1 LEYLSAY
8 VPLYDSKGHA
18 FGFLNVQHFDQQ
30 SLFENQI
37 QQFFIAIINVFM
49 LLLVISIVGAIA
61 VSSWLT
67 SPLRIIQKHFNRV
80 SFGKNNQPI
89 VYDRVDEI
97 GDLLAAYNRK
107 LEDLEAAATLLAQ
120 SEREGAWREMA
131 KQVAHEIK
139 NPLTPMKLR
148 IQQLER
154 VFDPTDPEAKQKIQ
168 QVARSIV
175 EQIDA
180 LAAIANAFSNFAQFP
195 SPQLTAVSLVDII
208 QHVAEVFE
216 SEHTVRF
223 ELPQPLN
230 ALMVMGDQT
239 QLIRVFNNLFT
250 NSIQAVEFGKEA
262 VISIAYEER
271 DETIII
277 RIQDNGKGI
286 PNEQIDTI
294 FEPYFTTKST
304 GTGLGL
310 ALVKQ
315 IISGHQGTIAIEST
329 SENGTT
335 MMLIF
340 QAV

>member
-1 LEYLSAY
+1 
-8 VPLYDSKGHA
+8 
-18 FGFLNVQHFDQQ
+18 
-30 SLFENQI
+30 
-37 QQFFIAIINVFM
+37 
-49 LLLVISIVGAIA
+49 
-61 VSSWLT
+61 
-67 SPLRIIQKHFNRV
+67 
-80 SFGKNNQPI
+80 
-89 VYDRVDEI
+89 
-97 GDLLAAYNRK
+97 
-107 LEDLEAAATLLAQ
+107 
-120 SEREGAWREMA
+120 
-131 KQVAHEIK
+131 
-139 NPLTPMKLR
+139 MKLR

-216 SEHTVRF
+216 SEHSVRF

-277 RIQDNGKGI
+277 RIQDNGNGI

-335 MMLIF
+335 MTLIF

>member
-1 LEYLSAY
+1 
-8 VPLYDSKGHA
+8 
-18 FGFLNVQHFDQQ
+18 
-30 SLFENQI
+30 
-37 QQFFIAIINVFM
+37 
-49 LLLVISIVGAIA
+49 
-61 VSSWLT
+61 
-67 SPLRIIQKHFNRV
+67 
-80 SFGKNNQPI
+80 
-89 VYDRVDEI
+89 
-97 GDLLAAYNRK
+97 
-107 LEDLEAAATLLAQ
+107 
-120 SEREGAWREMA
+120 MA

-154 VFDPTDPEAKQKIQ
+154 VFDPTDPEAKQKIK

-208 QHVAEVFE
+208 QHVAQVFE

-223 ELPQPLN
+223 EMFQPVN
-230 ALMVMGDQT
+230 ALLVMGDNT

-250 NSIQAVEFGKEA
+250 NSIQAVAFGKEA
-262 VISIAYEER
+262 VISIAFEER
-271 DETIII
+271 DGMIII
-277 RIQDNGKGI
+277 RIKDNGKGI
-286 PNEQIDTI
+286 PNEQIETI

-315 IISGHQGTIAIEST
+315 IISGHQGMITIEST
-329 SENGTT
+329 SEKGTT
-335 MMLIF
+335 FKLVF
-340 QAV
+340 PGGQA